1 MSQNTFRKTITDKRL
16 EELSEKVRR
25 GIPIKMSE
33 AFEVIDYQETLKA
46 HKKTTLKDKFINFFK
61 IK

>member
-1 MSQNTFRKTITDKRL
+1 MSQNTFRKTIIDKRL
-16 EELSEKVRR
+16 EDLSDKVRR
-25 GIPIKMSE
+25 GEPIKMGE

>member
-25 GIPIKMSE
+25 GIPIKMSD